1 MNLPSLPPFFFFFC
15 GDCLSGDKEIHV
27 FPPKQYNKSSSK
39 EEEQQQKKAENNNNT
54 HLQNQ
59 AKITTFLKAMHP
71 FVSLELVGASNIAD
85 FSSPKTI

>member
-1 MNLPSLPPFFFFFC
+1 MPPLPHQ
-15 GDCLSGDKEIHV
+15 GSGDELV
-27 FPPKQYNKSSSK
+27 TW
-39 EEEQQQKKAENNNNT
+39 KKYENNNNT

-59 AKITTFLKAMHP
+59 AKITTFLKAVHP